1 MITALLPA
9 EDDFDAWRDQARGLV
24 RIQAAPHDVIWQV
37 GERPADLFAS
47 SPSIASAPSPFG
59 VPRDFVDLARTVIC
73 HNDPQ
78 RFSLLYQLLVDIRGR
93 RRRVEDAADPLVRKL
108 TVMAKEVRR
117 DIHKMRAFVRFR
129 QIDTELGEAY
139 VAWFEPEH
147 HIVRRNA
154 SFFVR
159 RFAGM
164 HWSILTPQVSVHWD
178 RNTLR
183 EGAAARKEDA
193 PAEDAVE
200 DQWRTY
206 YASIFNPARLK
217 VKAMLKEMPKKYW
230 HNMPETALVAGLIK
244 SAQSREV
251 AMIERKVSAPALDGH
266 DWDRLR
272 ADAAGCRRCPLYGPA
287 TQLVFGEGPKNAR
300 LFFVGE
306 QPGDQEDIAGK
317 PFAGP
322 AGQVFDRAMAA
333 ADIDR
338 AAAYVTN
345 AVKHFKF
352 KPQGKRRIHERPNVG
367 EIDHCRW
374 WLTREMEIVQPE
386 LIVALGATALRSLT
400 GRTLAVGAHRGQIL
414 HSSEG
419 VPVLATIHPSYL
431 LRLPDAEAAER
442 ERLAFVEDLKLA
454 RQYIERSAAAGARE
468 MV

>member
-1 MITALLPA
+1 MITAILPA

-24 RIQAAPHDVIWQV
+24 RIQAAPHDIIWQV

-47 SPSIASAPSPFG
+47 PSRVASAPAPFG

-129 QIDTELGEAY
+129 QIETEAGETY
-139 VAWFEPEH
+139 IAWFEPEH

-164 HWSILTPQVSVHWD
+164 RWSILTPQISVHWD

-183 EGAAARKEDA
+183 EGPAASKEDA

-200 DQWRTY
+200 GQWKMY
-206 YASIFNPARLK
+206 YSSIFNPARLK

-230 HNMPETALVAGLIK
+230 HNMPETALVAELIK
-244 SAQSREV
+244 TAQSREV
-251 AMIERKVSAPALDGH
+251 AMIEREVIAPANDGK
-266 DWDRLR
+266 DWERLK
-272 ADAAGCRRCPLYGPA
+272 AGASGCRRCPLFGPS
-287 TQLVFGEGPKNAR
+287 TQLVFGEGPRDAR

-306 QPGDQEDIAGK
+306 QPGDQEDVAGK
-317 PFAGP
+317 PFVGP
-322 AGQVFDRAMAA
+322 AGQVFDRAMAEA
-333 ADIDR
+333 GVDR
-338 AAAYVTN
+338 SAAYVTN

-352 KPQGKRRIHERPNVG
+352 KTQGKRRIHDKPNVS

-374 WLTREMEIVQPE
+374 WLNREMEIVQPD

-400 GRTLAVGAHRGQIL
+400 GKTMAVGENRGKIL
-414 HSSEG
+414 KTSEG
-419 VPVLATIHPSYL
+419 VPILATIHPSYL
-431 LRLPDAEAAER
+431 LRLPDSEAAER
-442 ERLAFVEDLKLA
+442 ERLAFVSDLRLA
-454 RQYIERSAAAGARE
+454 SQFLACD
-468 MV
+468 

>member
-1 MITALLPA
+1 LITAILPA

-37 GERPADLFAS
+37 GERPVDLFAS
-47 SPSIASAPSPFG
+47 ASGVSAAPTPFG
-59 VPRDFVDLARTVIC
+59 VPRGFVDLARTVIC

-78 RFSLLYQLLVDIRGR
+78 RFSLLYQLLVDIREYR
-93 RRRVEDAADPLVRKL
+93 RKVEDAADPLVRRL

-129 QIDTELGEAY
+129 QIDTEAGEAY
-139 VAWFEPEH
+139 IAWFEPEH

-183 EGAAARKEDA
+183 EGPAARKEDA

-200 DQWRTY
+200 DQWKTY
-206 YASIFNPARLK
+206 YSSIFNPARLK

-251 AMIERKVSAPALDGH
+251 AMIEREVAGPANDGM
-266 DWDRLR
+266 DWDRLK
-272 ADAAGCRRCPLYGPA
+272 ADASGCRRCPLYGPA
-287 TQLVFGEGPKNAR
+287 TQLVFGEGPNDAQ

-306 QPGDQEDIAGK
+306 QPGDQEDLAGE
-317 PFAGP
+317 PFIGP
-322 AGQVFDRAMAA
+322 AGQVFDRAMAEA
-333 ADIDR
+333 GVDR
-338 AAAYVTN
+338 STVYVTN

-352 KPQGKRRIHERPNVG
+352 KPQGKRRIHDKPNFG

-374 WLTREMEIVQPE
+374 WLTREVEIVKPE

-400 GRTLAVGAHRGQIL
+400 GKTMAVGANRGKIL
-414 HSSEG
+414 KSSEG
-419 VPVLATIHPSYL
+419 IPVLATIHPSYL
-431 LRLPDAEAAER
+431 LRLPDAEAVER
-442 ERLAFVEDLKLA
+442 ERLAFVTDLQLA
-454 RQYIERSAAAGARE
+454 AQFLASAQTEFA
-468 MV
+468 